1 MIRIPFVFNPIDTN
15 ITHYSFIRFNG
26 TPDNIP
32 FILSV
37 FINYLKN
44 NNISK
49 LFEDNVT
56 CFEFDGNNFNTNNKD
71 IKEYSGDDVLD
82 IVVMLK
88 GSNLTIID
96 RNNIKKQ

>member
-1 MIRIPFVFNPIDTN
+1 MIRIPFDFNPIDTN
-15 ITHYSFIRFNG
+15 ITHYSFIRFHG

-44 NNISK
+44 NNISE

-56 CFEFDGNNFNTNNKD
+56 CFEFDGNNFNISNKD
-71 IKEYSGDDVLD
+71 IKEYSCDEVLD